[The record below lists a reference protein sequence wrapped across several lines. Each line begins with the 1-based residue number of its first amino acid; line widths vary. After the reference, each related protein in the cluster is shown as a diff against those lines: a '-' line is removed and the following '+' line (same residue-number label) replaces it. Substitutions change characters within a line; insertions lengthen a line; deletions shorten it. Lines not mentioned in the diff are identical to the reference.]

1 MLGHFPQLQVAA
13 QAPHN
18 HRALLLARCLRD
30 LRRKCAALQLAVL
43 GHAPRPVPL
52 GFLRRVV
59 LLNALRNVLRI
70 REIDA
75 EAGALG
81 HLALALAARLA
92 APLPRR
98 GELGPES
105 VAASEVLLSHGRRP
119 ELRALATRV
128 VDLRAPLARV
138 SPCCCASRARRP
150 SSSRPGEWAWGK
162 EGEGEAPLPLRTKSS
177 IELFGAIFLDR
188 SLMRGSNE
196 YSDCASASAALRRRS
211 ARSYSCAAAGS
222 GRRGSEALGKQQIA
236 WAWPTR
242 GC

>member
-1 MLGHFPQLQVAA
+1 MRKREPSATSPSPSLPAS
-13 QAPHN
+13 PP
-18 HRALLLARCLRD
+18 RCRD
-30 LRRKCAALQLAVL
+30 VESWGRKVWLRRKSSSAMDVARSCA
-43 GHAPRPVPL
+43 R
-52 GFLRRVV
+52 LRRVS
-59 LLNALRNVLRI
+59 LTC
-70 REIDA
+70 
-75 EAGALG
+75 
-81 HLALALAARLA
+81 
-92 APLPRR
+92 AP
-98 GELGPES
+98 
-105 VAASEVLLSHGRRP
+105 
-119 ELRALATRV
+119 
-128 VDLRAPLARV
+128 PLARV